1 MKKFILIAKNTIFL
15 PLLTHKSKCSLTHT
29 SWLIFRWI
37 YSLAIIRKQ
46 RFMNSDER
54 KSRTFSMLCQCK
66 CFNYQ
71 PLLFNQTWDRCPINV
86 EPIEYLKWPQRFL
99 FRSAIKI
106 TRISIHK
113 MDNKTS
119 TISQTSIFD
128 VVIRYNRDKRAIS
141 IQINARCVRCAYVR
155 FVGYFRSRGMVFY
168 IAVCHCPMA
177 IIKCT

>member
-1 MKKFILIAKNTIFL
+1 MFFFRKRFFDIFSSHFSLGHFCEFWYEISSHRLPFKIKIFILIAKKTIFL

-86 EPIEYLKWPQRFL
+86 EPIEYLKWPQILIPIGNQNYTNF
-99 FRSAIKI
+99 
-106 TRISIHK
+106 
-113 MDNKTS
+113 N
-119 TISQTSIFD
+119 SQ
-128 VVIRYNRDKRAIS
+128 NE
-141 IQINARCVRCAYVR
+141 Q
-155 FVGYFRSRGMVFY
+155 
-168 IAVCHCPMA
+168 
-177 IIKCT
+177 